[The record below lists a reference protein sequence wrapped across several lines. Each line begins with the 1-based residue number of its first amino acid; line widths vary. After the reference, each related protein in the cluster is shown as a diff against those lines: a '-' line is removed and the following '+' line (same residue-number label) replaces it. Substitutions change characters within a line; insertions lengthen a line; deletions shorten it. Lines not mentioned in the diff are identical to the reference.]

1 LKFEDLSIEYR
12 VLKVKIFFRIAAL
25 AWPFNVPF
33 INGISDILVGH
44 EFLFSRAKK
53 GTKKALFR
61 YHGDIR
67 SENAE
72 RVGFIL

>member
-1 LKFEDLSIEYR
+1 MTFPTFLSVISSFILAVNIDTSRGKDEKR
-12 VLKVKIFFRIAAL
+12 FASLAL
-25 AWPFNVPF
+25 
-33 INGISDILVGH
+33 SC

-67 SENAE
+67 SECNE
-72 RVGFIL
+72 YLTLILMLGVV